1 MTARQA
7 SNQAMVI
14 AMAAAW
20 NRIERRLDGAL
31 SSIKGISFAEY
42 RLLDQ
47 LAGAPAG
54 MSRVDLAEAVGLT
67 PSGVTRAL
75 QPLEKLGFVTT
86 TRSER
91 DARRAL
97 ASLTE
102 QGRELAADASG
113 VVDDV
118 AAQLVE
124 RSRFDGPENA
134 RLVAMLTNLAGL

>member
-1 MTARQA
+1 MTSRQA
-7 SNQAMVI
+7 SNQALVMAV
-14 AMAAAW
+14 AAAW

-31 SSIKGISFAEY
+31 STIKGISFAEY
-42 RLLDQ
+42 RMLDQ
-47 LAGAPAG
+47 LDHAPSG

-86 TRSER
+86 TKSER

-102 QGRELAADASG
+102 EGRELAADASG

-124 RSRFDGPENA
+124 RSGVA
-134 RLVAMLTNLAGL
+134 GAGHAQLVAMLTDLAGV